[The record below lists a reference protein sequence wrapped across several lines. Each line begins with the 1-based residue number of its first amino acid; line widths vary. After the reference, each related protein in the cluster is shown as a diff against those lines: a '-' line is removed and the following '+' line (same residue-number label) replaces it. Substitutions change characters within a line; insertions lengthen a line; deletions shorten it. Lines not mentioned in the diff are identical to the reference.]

1 MHGDYHQLAT
11 AQAELARS
19 REAEGVAEVEVGR
32 LRDELERL
40 RRRLQQLDHEE
51 AAAAAEAEA
60 AAVAQRREEAAAAAA
75 HRQEQ
80 ERMRAMAERREQG
93 RAEVR
98 LAGLSAR
105 RQGCSGC
112 RTEAAIGVLPC
123 QDWLSGR
130 GAAASVVYHPR
141 ARPCLLR

>member
-51 AAAAAEAEA
+51 AAAAAAAAA

-80 ERMRAMAERREQG
+80 ERVRAMAERREQG

-98 LAGLSAR
+98 LAALSVCARAGLLHR
-105 RQGCSGC
+105 GC
-112 RTEAAIGVLPC
+112 
-123 QDWLSGR
+123 DR
-130 GAAASVVYHPR
+130 GAALPGLAIG
-141 ARPCLLR
+141 ARRCC

>member
-1 MHGDYHQLAT
+1 
-11 AQAELARS
+11 
-19 REAEGVAEVEVGR
+19 
-32 LRDELERL
+32 
-40 RRRLQQLDHEE
+40 
-51 AAAAAEAEA
+51 
-60 AAVAQRREEAAAAAA
+60 VAQRREEAAAAAA

-80 ERMRAMAERREQG
+80 ERVRAMAERREQG